1 MTWTGLHVRLSWAVE
16 HVDAFVADALAP
28 AMAEHRAAGRVTDW
42 FYVRY
47 WRTGPHLRLRLRD
60 ARVDLTGQ
68 LRELVARADHPRLD
82 LDPAAFYAAAGAAE
96 GEWLPHGDVREAPY
110 EPEVERYGGPAALPV
125 AEEVFCRSTD
135 VAVAVLRSTRAPGAK
150 FTAAVELVMATTTAL
165 GLDRLGAAA
174 WLRSLATGWRQA
186 REPVA
191 PPGLGSHV
199 AARTLHDARA
209 ALLAARWDRLG
220 THATGAVAYWAEQV
234 RADLP
239 RYAWASQLHM
249 LFNRL
254 GLNPEEERTAC
265 RLVAMTAEAPDGP
278 TPFHEDG
285 ATAPDRRYLAAA
297 RFHPGVPDQG
307 PREVGYA
314 PPPRPPWWPEVALPD
329 AAPVPGSLVDALLTR
344 RTARG
349 PEPAGQLDSSPLDAG
364 QLNDSPLNDSPP
376 DADPLDAGS
385 LDAGPL
391 YADPLDAG
399 SLDARQLA
407 TLLWTAQGA
416 LADGRRP
423 YPSAGARHSARL
435 RVVALRVSGLEP
447 GVYDVDEA
455 RRVLVRVA
463 PAPPTGDL
471 GATSMWFGHG
481 DGRVDPATTPAVL
494 GLYARIGALRAAYGL
509 RALRLAFTEA
519 GHLAQNLALVAASS
533 RLSLGLFGGF
543 YDDLA
548 HDVLC
553 LDGVDDVLVYLMPL
567 GPNP

>member
-16 HVDAFVADALAP
+16 HVDAFIADVLAP

-96 GEWLPHGDVREAPY
+96 GEWLPHGDVRGAPY

-349 PEPAGQLDSSPLDAG
+349 PEPTGPLDAG
-364 QLNDSPLNDSPP
+364 
-376 DADPLDAGS
+376 
-385 LDAGPL
+385 
-391 YADPLDAG
+391 
-399 SLDARQLA
+399 QLA

-519 GHLAQNLALVAASS
+519 GHLTQNLALVAASS
-533 RLSLGLFGGF
+533 GLSLGLFGGF
-543 YDDLA
+543 HDDLA

-567 GPNP
+567 SANRPGNAAHRPIG